1 MALLDRLKERAETD
15 LSDTELEAILAAIE
29 AEVLSRFGAAGEIT
43 IITGGGGVTLDL
55 ARPIDETEDLTVTE
69 RTSSG
74 GTELASTDYLVKN
87 GGRTLER
94 VGTLWSS
101 AIEITHWSSVVEVT
115 YTPIDES
122 AQREDATIRLA
133 LLEIEYEAVSGRS
146 VGDVSTTDLDYH
158 RERERLLTA
167 LSPRRGLYFA

>member
-15 LSDTELEAILAAIE
+15 LSDTELGAILAAIE

-69 RTSSG
+69 RTSAG

-101 AIEITHWSSVVEVT
+101 VVELT
-115 YTPIDES
+115 YTPIDD
-122 AQREDATIRLA
+122 APQREDATIRLA

-146 VGDVSTTDLDYH
+146 VGDVSSTDLDYH

-167 LSPRRGLYFA
+167 LSPRKGLYFA